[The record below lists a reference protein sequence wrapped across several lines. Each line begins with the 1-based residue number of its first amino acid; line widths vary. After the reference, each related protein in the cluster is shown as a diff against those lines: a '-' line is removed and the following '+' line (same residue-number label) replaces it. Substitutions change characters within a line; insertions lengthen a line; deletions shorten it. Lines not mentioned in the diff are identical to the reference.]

1 MDGLDGSAVSATGLA
16 IAGAVASQALVPR
29 KGWETPLGF
38 EVTASAGVGLAT
50 IAASTRAKKKKTKRR
65 LLFAGIGMVAGDAA
79 VQTYKMGVNVFED
92 VAMLADLGEG
102 AEDVDA

>member
-16 IAGAVASQALVPR
+16 IAGAVASQALVP
-29 KGWETPLGF
+29 KTGWETPFGF
-38 EVTASAGVGLAT
+38 EITAGAGAGLAT
-50 IAASTRAKKKKTKRR
+50 VFASTRAKKKKTKRR

-92 VAMLADLGEG
+92 VELGMG
-102 AEDVDA
+102 DVEIDVEEA